1 MCSCICF
8 SPYSWLKRQ
17 THNSML
23 RYACSCCVANYYTA
37 CCLVWWLQLVYF
49 SGPYL
54 RVMWGNV
61 VRSVHAMFHSDK
73 GNRLVA
79 DKTHRFCA
87 PHRQHK
93 CILVSPLFLKFA
105 IFGIN
110 FSCFLSGLKHAIIF
124 VCWEK
129 NTVHKSICRHCCHWH
144 TQPAWPTELAANIEW
159 VSELSES

>member
-1 MCSCICF
+1 MCSCFCF
-8 SPYSWLKRQ
+8 APYSWLKRQ

-23 RYACSCCVANYYTA
+23 RYARSCCVADLTITLHVAWYDDCRWFLDLTSEL
-37 CCLVWWLQLVYF
+37 C
-49 SGPYL
+49 G
-54 RVMWGNV
+54 VMLFEV
-61 VRSVHAMFHSDK
+61 CMLCFIVTFHVTTFDK

-110 FSCFLSGLKHAIIF
+110 FSFF
-124 VCWEK
+124 VG
-129 NTVHKSICRHCCHWH
+129 IRARHDFRLLRNRSQINLPPLLPLTH
-144 TQPAWPTELAANIEW
+144 TTCLTHRARG
-159 VSELSES
+159 